1 MKSRLEETDKP
12 ETENNE
18 VGQRT
23 EAYNRAAMLYARG
36 ILCFGIFALNSNWN
50 LYDET
55 IYPF

>member
-23 EAYNRAAMLYARG
+23 EVYNRAAMLYARV
-36 ILCFGIFALNSNWN
+36 ILCFCAKL
-50 LYDET
+50 
-55 IYPF
+55 